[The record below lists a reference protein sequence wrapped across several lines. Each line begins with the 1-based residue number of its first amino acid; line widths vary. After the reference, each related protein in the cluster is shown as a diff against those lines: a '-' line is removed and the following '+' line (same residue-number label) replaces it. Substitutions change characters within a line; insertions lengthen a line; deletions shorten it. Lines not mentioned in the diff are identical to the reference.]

1 MFEGHE
7 ANVKNGVW
15 QRAVV
20 VAGSVVIK
28 LSYIFSHSNGVG
40 AMPAHRQRVGRAR
53 CAKGMGIANVGWAQR
68 LMAPT

>member
-20 VAGSVVIK
+20 VACSVVIK
-28 LSYIFSHSNGVG
+28 LIYIFFSFKWRRGY
-40 AMPAHRQRVGRAR
+40 AR
-53 CAKGMGIANVGWAQR
+53 
-68 LMAPT
+68 P

>member
-7 ANVKNGVW
+7 ANVKNGVR

-20 VAGSVVIK
+20 VVGSVVIK

-40 AMPAHRQRVGRAR
+40 AMPAHR
-53 CAKGMGIANVGWAQR
+53 
-68 LMAPT
+68 

>member
-7 ANVKNGVW
+7 ANVKNGVR

-20 VAGSVVIK
+20 VVGSVVIK

-40 AMPAHRQRVGRAR
+40 AMPAHRQGWGGPGVQRAWVLQML
-53 CAKGMGIANVGWAQR
+53 GQR
-68 LMAPT
+68 RD

>member
-28 LSYIFSHSNGVG
+28 LSYIFFLIQMASGLCPPIGKGWGGPGV
-40 AMPAHRQRVGRAR
+40 QRAWVLQMFGRR
-53 CAKGMGIANVGWAQR
+53 R
-68 LMAPT
+68 D